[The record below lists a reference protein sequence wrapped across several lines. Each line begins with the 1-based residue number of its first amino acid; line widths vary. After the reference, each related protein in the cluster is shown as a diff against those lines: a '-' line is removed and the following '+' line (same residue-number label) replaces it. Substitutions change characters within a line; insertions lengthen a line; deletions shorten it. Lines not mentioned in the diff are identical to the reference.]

1 MRGRG
6 GVRERGIERGRRGG
20 RESESGG
27 VREGERGGGRRERK
41 QLAVFKSD

>member
-1 MRGRG
+1 M
-6 GVRERGIERGRRGG
+6 RRG
-20 RESESGG
+20 ESESKRGG

>member
-1 MRGRG
+1 M
-6 GVRERGIERGRRGG
+6 RRG
-20 RESESGG
+20 ESESGG